1 MPNLF
6 LDIETAPDFD
16 TDEFF
21 QTKSAIDSGAL
32 DKNSENRDLYWR
44 FKRGGLTPFSGKIIL
59 ITYQI
64 NNAHLFRLKEWEIG
78 EHEILKK
85 FYNLI
90 VDLQRGAGEDHLRII
105 GHNILGFDLFFI
117 YNRMRHY
124 KIEDEKWLYQW
135 IINKPEVIDFLQLHL
150 PLNDL
155 KTKGLKHDVLAK
167 AYGFPVKNT
176 LGSGETI
183 HYYQKEYHKI
193 IEYSD
198 REFIYPQLY
207 QKILSDGLISK
218 ERLLDAIKA
227 YQEAQK
233 KSYNLN

>member
-21 QTKSAIDSGAL
+21 QTKSAIDSGVL

-44 FKRGGLTPFSGKIIL
+44 FERGGLTPFSGKIIL

-64 NNAHLFRLKEWEIG
+64 NNAHLFRLKEWEVG
-78 EHEILKK
+78 EREILKK

-90 VDLQRGAGEDHLRII
+90 VDLQHGTGEDHLRII

-117 YNRMRHY
+117 YNRMR
-124 KIEDEKWLYQW
+124 
-135 IINKPEVIDFLQLHL
+135 
-150 PLNDL
+150 
-155 KTKGLKHDVLAK
+155 
-167 AYGFPVKNT
+167 
-176 LGSGETI
+176 
-183 HYYQKEYHKI
+183 YHKI

-207 QKILSDGLISK
+207 QKILSEGLISK

-233 KSYNLN
+233 NS

>member
-1 MPNLF
+1 L
-6 LDIETAPDFD
+6 
-16 TDEFF
+16 
-21 QTKSAIDSGAL
+21 KSC
-32 DKNSENRDLYWR
+32 N
-44 FKRGGLTPFSGKIIL
+44 
-59 ITYQI
+59 
-64 NNAHLFRLKEWEIG
+64 
-78 EHEILKK
+78 

-90 VDLQRGAGEDHLRII
+90 VDLQHGTGEDHLRII

-117 YNRMRHY
+117 YNRMRYH

-135 IINKPEVIDFLQLHL
+135 IINKPEVVDFLQLHL
-150 PLNDL
+150 LLNDFQ
-155 KTKGLKHDVLAK
+155 TKGRKHDILAK

-176 LGSGETI
+176 LDSSETV

-207 QKILSDGLISK
+207 QKILSEGLISK

-233 KSYNLN
+233 NS

>member
-6 LDIETAPDFD
+6 LDIETAPEFN

-21 QTKSAIDSGAL
+21 QTKNAIDSGAL

-44 FKRGGLTPFSGKIIL
+44 FERGGLTPFSGKIIL

-64 NNAHLFRLKEWEIG
+64 NSAHIFRLKEWEIG
-78 EHEILKK
+78 EREVLKK

-90 VDLQRGAGEDHLRII
+90 VDLQHGTGEDHLRII

-117 YNRMRHY
+117 YNRMRHHN
-124 KIEDEKWLYQW
+124 IEDEKWLYQW
-135 IINKPEVIDFLQLHL
+135 LINKPEVIDFLQLHL

-155 KTKGLKHDVLAK
+155 QTKGLKHDVLAK

-176 LGSGETI
+176 LGSGEAL

-207 QKILSDGLISK
+207 QKILSEGLISK

-233 KSYNLN
+233 KS